1 VVREL
6 LEFVKARLEGDN
18 TKKLSLH
25 TRIVLT
31 TTFILIT
38 TGAILIF
45 LLEFK
50 NPDTLGVLPFRGK
63 ILASLFQSIT
73 PRTAGFS
80 TLNTAN
86 LNPTTLLLLIVLM
99 FIGASP
105 GSTGGGVKNDHL
117 WFDICLLKIKDSR
130 L

>member
-1 VVREL
+1 
-6 LEFVKARLEGDN
+6 
-18 TKKLSLH
+18 
-25 TRIVLT
+25 
-31 TTFILIT
+31 
-38 TGAILIF
+38 
-45 LLEFK
+45 
-50 NPDTLGVLPFRGK
+50 LPFRGK

-105 GSTGGGVKNDHL
+105 GGTGGGVKTTT
-117 WFDICLLKIKDSR
+117 FAVALLLIISSYKEETSLVIFGRTISLKTIKR
-130 L
+130 